1 MALTKGAIFLAIT
14 VGPLMAHG
22 AEITIPLT
30 VGFELIG
37 QQLAE
42 QVYTE
47 DGNAPL
53 WRESDC
59 RYLSL
64 DSPAFSHQD
73 GRLRFTTHGAGSF
86 GAEVLETCVGLFG
99 WKAPANQGELVKT
112 AIDTAALRD
121 IKVQANGVVVPVVL
135 RVPDAWVQPLP
146 TPSVPQA
153 PLTPTELEAFQDAM
167 ERWDAFL
174 VFVIKGFGQDLVD
187 PPIREQLFDLLM
199 TSRHDLIPVLT
210 GAITRDQGDPVR
222 RAFVER

>member
-86 GAEVLETCVGLFG
+86 GAEVLETCVGPFG
-99 WKAPANQGELVKT
+99 WKAPANQGELGHRFREQSKNRVLLCDSIIARKQFIEVPQFKT
-112 AIDTAALRD
+112 ALQEPFFIPR
-121 IKVQANGVVVPVVL
+121 
-135 RVPDAWVQPLP
+135 
-146 TPSVPQA
+146 
-153 PLTPTELEAFQDAM
+153 
-167 ERWDAFL
+167 ER
-174 VFVIKGFGQDLVD
+174 G
-187 PPIREQLFDLLM
+187 
-199 TSRHDLIPVLT
+199 
-210 GAITRDQGDPVR
+210 
-222 RAFVER
+222 